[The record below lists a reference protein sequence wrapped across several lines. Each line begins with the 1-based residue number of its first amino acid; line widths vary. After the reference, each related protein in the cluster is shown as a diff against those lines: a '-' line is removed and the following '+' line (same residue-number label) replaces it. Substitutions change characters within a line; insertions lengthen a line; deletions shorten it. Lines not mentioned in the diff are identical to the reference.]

1 MNNDQL
7 QRYIFPDASVRGE
20 LVQLNDSYARLI
32 KSHNYPQ
39 AVKQL
44 LGELLAAATLLT
56 ATLKFKGE
64 ISLQIQSEGIIKY
77 AVVDATDNQEV
88 RGIARWD
95 ESVES
100 WPENFTDLFQKG
112 VLAITITP
120 AKGERYQGLVGLTQP
135 TLAECL
141 EDYFTQSEQLP
152 TKVKLFTDT
161 KDEAVKAAGMLLQV
175 LPRDASATDLT
186 QHRTFSDLA
195 VLTDTMTSDEILTL
209 DAQTV
214 MHRLYHEYDM
224 ELFSAQPVQFKCT
237 CSRERSANA
246 LKNINKQELLGIIAE
261 EGQIKVDCQYCHAE
275 YNFDALDVESIHA
288 GFAASMNDDSAAKN
302 LS

>member
-7 QRYIFPDASVRGE
+7 QRYTFPDASVRGE
-20 LVQLNDSYARLI
+20 LVQLSDSYARLVG
-32 KSHNYPQ
+32 SHNYPLP
-39 AVKQL
+39 VRQL
-44 LGELLAAATLLT
+44 LGELVAAATLLT

-64 ISLQIQSEGIIKY
+64 ISLQIQSEGLIKY
-77 AVVDATDNQEV
+77 AVVDATDKQQV

-95 ESVES
+95 ENVES
-100 WPENFTDLFQKG
+100 WPENFTDLFHKG

-120 AKGERYQGLVGLTQP
+120 AKGERYQGLVGLTQT

-152 TKVKLFTDT
+152 TKVKLFTSANS
-161 KDEAVKAAGMLLQV
+161 EAPKAAGLLLQV

-186 QHRTFSDLA
+186 QHRAFNDLS
-195 VLTDTMTSDEILTL
+195 VLTDTMTESEILTL
-209 DAQTV
+209 DAKTV
-214 MHRLYHEYDM
+214 MHRLYHEYDI
-224 ELFSAQPVQFKCT
+224 ELFAAQPVEFKCT

-246 LKNINKQELLGIIAE
+246 LQNIDKQELLAVIAE
-261 EGQIKVDCQYCHAE
+261 EGQIKMDCQYCHAQ
-275 YNFDALDVESIHA
+275 YMFDALDVESIHA
-288 GFAASMNDDSAAKN
+288 GFVASVNSDSNTKN